1 MATTTDWASLM
12 TTLGRDFATRSAQH
26 DQDDSFVAEN
36 YNALRER
43 GAFAAGVPAELGGG
57 DAAHAELCAMI
68 RELGRHCG
76 STALAFSMHTHLVG
90 TLAYLWRSGNKAP
103 EPVLKRVAAEN
114 LILVSSG
121 GSDWLNGSG
130 RLEKVDGGFRLTGRK
145 IFSSGVPS
153 GDILMTTGVY
163 DDPESGPT
171 VFHFPLP
178 LKAEGVKVLD
188 TWRTLGMRGTGSHD
202 VEITDVFLPDAVMQ
216 GVRRPAGKWHPF
228 MHAVALAPADFQR
241 RLSGRRREG
250 AGDRA
255 RPRGAAQGR
264 SAHRGHRRRAREPD
278 RHCANRSRR
287 DGVADRHRQART
299 RHHERDD
306 VPPDD
311 FRHRDPAGCRESA
324 GARRRRGLLSSG
336 GSRPMLPRPAGRPIS
351 STHGKRAD
359 VPHGTRAARFAVRR
373 VINDGYER
381 CGAFRSAH

>member
-57 DAAHAELCAMI
+57 GATHAELCAMI
-68 RELGRHCG
+68 RELARHCG

-103 EPVLKRVAAEN
+103 EPMLRRVAAEN

-130 RLEKVDGGFRLTGRK
+130 RLEKVDGGYRLTGRK

-178 LKAEGVKVLD
+178 LKAEGVKILD

-202 VEITDVFLPDAVMQ
+202 VEITNVFLPDAVMQ

-228 MHAVALAPADFQR
+228 MHAVALAALPIFNAAYLGVAEKAREIALGLAAR
-241 RLSGRRREG
+241 RKDDPLTAVTAGELENQIVTAQIAHDAMVSLTAAAKPGPDTTSAMMCRRTIFGTAILRAAEKALELGGG
-250 AGDRA
+250 AG
-255 RPRGAAQGR
+255 
-264 SAHRGHRRRAREPD
+264 
-278 RHCANRSRR
+278 
-287 DGVADRHRQART
+287 
-299 RHHERDD
+299 
-306 VPPDD
+306 
-311 FRHRDPAGCRESA
+311 FY
-324 GARRRRGLLSSG
+324 
-336 GSRPMLPRPAGRPIS
+336 
-351 STHGKRAD
+351 
-359 VPHGTRAARFAVRR
+359 RAA
-373 VINDGYER
+373 GLER
-381 CGAFRSAH
+381 CFRDLQGVRYHPLTEKGQTYLTGRVLLGLPFDA